1 MSAGTESSDYGR
13 ALTRRAHVG
22 TARDSDSS
30 LKPAVRA
37 RGMSGL
43 VRSAGTPTSSQAPE
57 SNTKE
62 KKASAAGKPAGEE
75 AEEEIDIDLDAPETE
90 KAAIAIQN
98 QFRRF
103 QKKKK

>member
-1 MSAGTESSDYGR
+1 ELRWSTSPPP
-13 ALTRRAHVG
+13 
-22 TARDSDSS
+22 SS
-30 LKPAVRA
+30 LC
-37 RGMSGL
+37 GSFF
-43 VRSAGTPTSSQAPE
+43 
-57 SNTKE
+57 
-62 KKASAAGKPAGEE
+62 KASAAGKPAGEE